1 MKRMSLKEQMLFILQ
16 NRKLCHIPFDYIKD
30 NDVMNYRHGIEC
42 IEWYF
47 VLDKFVDDV
56 IRRKLAFD
64 VRGDLVYLDGK
75 KTAKNPVTVYALQ
88 QYLTA
93 YIGLKYTHS
102 SDKEAEK
109 KFIERMLKIQNEHA
123 VNP

>member
-16 NRKLCHIPFDYIKD
+16 DRKLCHIPFDYIKD

-109 KFIERMLKIQNEHA
+109 KFIERMLKIQNEHE

>member
-1 MKRMSLKEQMLFILQ
+1 MKRMSLKEQMLFILH

-109 KFIERMLKIQNEHA
+109 NLSKEC
-123 VNP
+123 

>member
-30 NDVMNYRHGIEC
+30 NDVINYRHGIEC

-109 KFIERMLKIQNEHA
+109 KFIERMLKIQNEHE
-123 VNP
+123 VNT

>member
-16 NRKLCHIPFDYIKD
+16 NHKLCHIPFDYIKD

-64 VRGDLVYLDGK
+64 VRGDLVYLDDK

-109 KFIERMLKIQNEHA
+109 KFIERMLKIQNEHE

>member
-1 MKRMSLKEQMLFILQ
+1 MLFILQ
-16 NRKLCHIPFDYIKD
+16 NSKLCHIPFDYIKD

-47 VLDKFVDDV
+47 VLDKFVDYV

-109 KFIERMLKIQNEHA
+109 KFIERMLKIQNEHE

>member
-1 MKRMSLKEQMLFILQ
+1 MKRMSLKEQMIFILQ

-109 KFIERMLKIQNEHA
+109 KFIERMLKIQNEHE

>member
-1 MKRMSLKEQMLFILQ
+1 
-16 NRKLCHIPFDYIKD
+16 
-30 NDVMNYRHGIEC
+30 MNYRHGIEC

-109 KFIERMLKIQNEHA
+109 KFIERMLKIQNEHE

>member
-47 VLDKFVDDV
+47 VLDKFVDNV

-109 KFIERMLKIQNEHA
+109 KFIERMLKIQNEHE

>member
-16 NRKLCHIPFDYIKD
+16 NSKLRHIPFDYIKD

-109 KFIERMLKIQNEHA
+109 KFIERMLKIQNEHE

>member
-16 NRKLCHIPFDYIKD
+16 NRKLCHIPFDYIKN

-109 KFIERMLKIQNEHA
+109 KFIERMLKIQNEHE

>member
-1 MKRMSLKEQMLFILQ
+1 MKRMSLKEQLMFIELDYKLFP
-16 NRKLCHIPFDYIKD
+16 IPFDYVK
-30 NDVMNYRHGIEC
+30 HGCVVNFDIGTDSN
-42 IEWYF
+42 IWHF
-47 VLDKFVDDV
+47 VVDEFVDNV

-64 VRGDLVYLDGK
+64 VRGDLVYLEGK

-93 YIGLKYTHS
+93 YIGFKYTHAI
-102 SDKEAEK
+102 DEQAAENFQNK
-109 KFIERMLKIQNEHA
+109 MLKIRNEHA

>member
-16 NRKLCHIPFDYIKD
+16 NSKLRHIPFDYIKD
-30 NDVMNYRHGIEC
+30 NDVMNYRQGIEC

-109 KFIERMLKIQNEHA
+109 KFIERMLKIQNEHE

>member
-1 MKRMSLKEQMLFILQ
+1 MKRMSLKEQMLFILR
-16 NRKLCHIPFDYIKD
+16 NHKLCHIPFDYIKD
-30 NDVMNYRHGIEC
+30 NDIMNYRHGIEC

-109 KFIERMLKIQNEHA
+109 KFIERMLKIQNEHEI
-123 VNP
+123 NP